1 MKKYR
6 NSLPGRV
13 GAVAFVAAL
22 ALSAIA
28 ATRSNKAEITRN
40 LDIFNSLYK
49 EDVYKRQAQ
58 RTPAGRAYRASRKSA
73 RMSQGRL

>member
-28 ATRSNKAEITRN
+28 AHP
-40 LDIFNSLYK
+40 
-49 EDVYKRQAQ
+49 QQ
-58 RTPAGRAYRASRKSA
+58 
-73 RMSQGRL
+73 